1 MGLDRFSNGRF
12 LTGYLSNIFGFF
24 IFNMQERKH
33 VGIVYIF
40 YFYATTVNIPW
51 ACYTM
56 KIIHMGLKDAIIF
69 LFSYYLGL
77 LHFENYSHGA

>member
-1 MGLDRFSNGRF
+1 MGLNRFSNGRI
-12 LTGYLSNIFGFF
+12 LTGCLSNIFGFS
-24 IFNMQERKH
+24 IFYMQERKY
-33 VGIVYIF
+33 VGIVYIYIY

-69 LFSYYLGL
+69 LFSFLMR
-77 LHFENYSHGA
+77 